1 MDRQE
6 GKRQPGQMGSLPCA
20 TPAWHRGG
28 KRAADKEETAPRSH
42 SSWPGSKLEAS
53 LPSPQA
59 NFLLQYVTLP
69 PCEEEQDFT
78 ENVLTAVAQ
87 RV

>member
-28 KRAADKEETAPRSH
+28 KRAADKEGDCSQVTQLMARIQA
-42 SSWPGSKLEAS
+42 GS
-53 LPSPQA
+53 
-59 NFLLQYVTLP
+59 
-69 PCEEEQDFT
+69 
-78 ENVLTAVAQ
+78 
-87 RV
+87 